1 MTSYHYLAFPEFIVQ
16 NQTFYAILVNQLSQW
31 VTTGLHLEGSF
42 GGIRFPHVM
51 GFDYLALKLITKNN
65 FQEIGSGPRG
75 FMLLS
80 VL

>member
-1 MTSYHYLAFPEFIVQ
+1 MSV
-16 NQTFYAILVNQLSQW
+16 LVIDCYW
-31 VTTGLHLEGSF
+31 CGF

-65 FQEIGSGPRG
+65 CREIGSGPRG
-75 FMLLS
+75 FMLIS